1 MTTMTVRELSPAK
14 SEPRYIAVEGPIGVG
29 KTSLARRLAKSF
41 GGDLVLEQTEE
52 NPFLEEFYRS
62 GRRTALPAQLHFLFQ
77 RSRQLEALNQG
88 DLFAPIRIADF
99 HMLKDQLFAE
109 INLDP
114 DELALYRQVYDK
126 LEIEIPVPDLV
137 IYLQASVDALMS
149 RVASRGVD
157 YEKLLDRTYL
167 ERVADTYA
175 KFFYD
180 YDDSPLLI
188 VNASSI
194 NPVQNDLDYES
205 LYRQVRR
212 ITSGRHF
219 FNPAAAVAF
228 A

>member
-1 MTTMTVRELSPAK
+1 MTISELNTSRP
-14 SEPRYIAVEGPIGVG
+14 EPRFIVVEGPIGVG
-29 KTSLARRLAKSF
+29 KTSLARRLARSF

-77 RSRQLEALNQG
+77 RTRQLEALNQG
-88 DLFAPIRIADF
+88 DLFSPIRIADF
-99 HMLKDQLFAE
+99 HMLKDKLFAE
-109 INLDP
+109 INLDR
-114 DELALYRQVYDK
+114 DELALYDQVYDK
-126 LEIEIPVPDLV
+126 LEVEIPVPDLV

-149 RVASRGVD
+149 RIASRGID
-157 YEKLLDRTYL
+157 YEKLLDRGYL
-167 ERVADTYA
+167 EKVADAYA
-175 KFFYD
+175 RFFYD

-194 NPVQNDLDYES
+194 NPVQNDQDFDS